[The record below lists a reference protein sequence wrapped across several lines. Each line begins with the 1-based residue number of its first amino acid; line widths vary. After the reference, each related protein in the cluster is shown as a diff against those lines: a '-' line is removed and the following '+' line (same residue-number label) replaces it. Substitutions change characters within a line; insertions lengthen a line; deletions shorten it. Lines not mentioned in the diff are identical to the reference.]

1 MYKPEPPNAPCVA
14 GRFFTS
20 LFSFRR
26 SIMVLLSCAMY
37 VVYAVLR
44 LMVVTV
50 WELPAY
56 FRRYWIEL
64 LSEIAIGFIA
74 SCGFV
79 IISLLVCEKYPWHYC
94 QRVSSIGLIVSVM
107 CGFAFMSPVSKQ
119 WKDAPKEIIIIAMMS
134 YVPFVG
140 QMLFA
145 VLI

>member
-1 MYKPEPPNAPCVA
+1 
-14 GRFFTS
+14 
-20 LFSFRR
+20 
-26 SIMVLLSCAMY
+26 MVLISCVLY

-56 FRRYWIEL
+56 FRRYWHEL

-79 IISLLVCEKYPWHYC
+79 LVVLLSCDKYPWELC
-94 QRVSSIGLIVSVM
+94 PRVASIGLIVALL
-107 CGFAFMSPVSKQ
+107 CGIAFMSPASKN